1 MHPHEQTKAE
11 FRSSL
16 AATWGYMPDVR
27 LANQMHKNAVAQ
39 ALGEG
44 TAVPARVLRQ
54 YSGTDWS
61 QHPLSRNCKP
71 RPKRATVKAN
81 FYEIGMSI
89 LADGMTGFNSQRG
102 NR

>member
-11 FRSSL
+11 YRSTL
-16 AATWGYMPDVR
+16 AEAWGYMPDVR
-27 LANQMHKNAVAQ
+27 LANQLHKNAVAQ

-71 RPKRATVKAN
+71 RRRRVN